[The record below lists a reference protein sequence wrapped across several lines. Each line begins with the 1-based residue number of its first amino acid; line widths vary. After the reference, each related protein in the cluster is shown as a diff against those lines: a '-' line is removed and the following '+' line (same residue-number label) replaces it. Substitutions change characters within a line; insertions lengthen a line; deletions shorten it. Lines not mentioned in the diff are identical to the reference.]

1 MGGSVRRA
9 GRPSGLFSRVAP
21 ACSSRRATRFAA
33 VDGLITNFHLPRTSL
48 LALVMAFCG
57 VEETRRI
64 YAHAIAR
71 RYRFYSF
78 GDAMLAWGGEEGG
91 AVTAAGAF
99 WFELEATSGRA
110 RAGRL
115 RTPHGEVLTPC
126 FMPVGTKATVKAV
139 LPPALRALGA
149 QVVLANTYHLYLRP
163 GVELVRAHGGL
174 HRFMGWPGP
183 ILTDSGGFQVFS
195 LADTRVVGDDGVE
208 FTSVYDGSRHL
219 FTPRLAVA
227 AQEALGA
234 DIVMCFDECAP
245 GTLGRAE
252 IERAVARTT
261 RWAAE
266 CRAAQ
271 TRDDQL
277 LVGIVQGGIDD
288 ELRRRSAAELRRPR
302 LRRLRD
308 RRAVGRRARRR
319 DARHGGLMDELLPAD
334 RFRYFMG
341 IGDPEGM
348 LDVIARGVDLFDCVL
363 PTRLART
370 GAAFTSRGRINLRNA
385 RYADDLGP
393 LDPDCDCACCRGYT
407 RAYLRHLVNQKEIA
421 GMQLLSEHN
430 LRVLVR
436 LCERARVAIKADAFD
451 EFVDEV
457 RARRTMPDDERRT
470 LP

>member
-1 MGGSVRRA
+1 
-9 GRPSGLFSRVAP
+9 
-21 ACSSRRATRFAA
+21 
-33 VDGLITNFHLPRTSL
+33 
-48 LALVMAFCG
+48 
-57 VEETRRI
+57 
-64 YAHAIAR
+64 
-71 RYRFYSF
+71 
-78 GDAMLAWGGEEGG
+78 
-91 AVTAAGAF
+91 VTAVGAF
-99 WFELEATSGRA
+99 GFELEATSGRA

-115 RTPHGEVLTPC
+115 QTPHGEVLTPC

-139 LPPALRALGA
+139 APPTLRSLGA

-174 HRFMGWPGP
+174 HRFMNWQRP

-195 LADTRVVGDDGVE
+195 LADTRVLGDEGVE

-219 FTPRLAVA
+219 FTPRLAIA

-252 IERAVARTT
+252 IESAVARTT

-277 LVGIVQGGIDD
+277 LVGIVQGGTDA
-288 ELRRRSAAELRRPR
+288 ELRRRSAAEL
-302 LRRLRD
+302 LALD
-308 RRAVGRRARRR
+308 FDAYAIGGLSVGERGDEMLATVS
-319 DARHGGLMDELLPAD
+319 LMDELLPAE
-334 RFRYFMG
+334 RLRYFMG
-341 IGDPEGM
+341 IGDPEGIVE
-348 LDVIARGVDLFDCVL
+348 VIARGVDLFDCVL

-370 GAAFTSRGRINLRNA
+370 GTAFTSRGRVNLRNA

-407 RAYLRHLVNQKEIA
+407 RAYLRHLVNQKEIV
-421 GMQLLSEHN
+421 GMALLSEHN

-436 LCERARVAIKADAFD
+436 LCERARVAIRAGAFD

-457 RARRTMPDDERRT
+457 RARRTVPDDERRT
-470 LP
+470 HP

>member
-1 MGGSVRRA
+1 
-9 GRPSGLFSRVAP
+9 
-21 ACSSRRATRFAA
+21 
-33 VDGLITNFHLPRTSL
+33 
-48 LALVMAFCG
+48 
-57 VEETRRI
+57 
-64 YAHAIAR
+64 
-71 RYRFYSF
+71 
-78 GDAMLAWGGEEGG
+78 
-91 AVTAAGAF
+91 
-99 WFELEATSGRA
+99 
-110 RAGRL
+110 
-115 RTPHGEVLTPC
+115 
-126 FMPVGTKATVKAV
+126 MPVGTKATVKAV
-139 LPPALRALGA
+139 LPPTLRAVGA

-174 HRFMGWPGP
+174 HRFMNWERP

-195 LADTRVVGDDGVE
+195 LADTRVLGDEGVE

-219 FTPRLAVA
+219 FTPRLAIA

-245 GTLGRAE
+245 GTLSRAE
-252 IERAVARTT
+252 IESAVARTT

-271 TRDDQL
+271 SRDDQL
-277 LVGIVQGGIDD
+277 LVGIVQGGTDA
-288 ELRRRSAAELRRPR
+288 ELRRRSAAEL
-302 LRRLRD
+302 LALD
-308 RRAVGRRARRR
+308 FGAYAIGGLSVGERG
-319 DARHGGLMDELLPAD
+319 DEMLDTVSLMDELLPAD

-341 IGDPEGM
+341 IGDPEGV

-363 PTRLART
+363 PTRIART

-436 LCERARVAIKADAFD
+436 LCERARVAIRADAFD

-470 LP
+470 LR